1 MFARRML
8 LVTVASSVFVSGALE
23 VLSAQAP
30 KSATPAQA
38 VAPAGP
44 SAAAGQPAP
53 AWEGSQLNRLS
64 RRAEMYY
71 EGVWGVGELRVKVA
85 ESGELIR
92 FNYRV
97 LDPAKAAALNDKKA
111 KPELD
116 DAQAG
121 VKLSVPQME
130 KIGDL
135 RQSSTPKAGM
145 TYWMAFA
152 NPTLVVK
159 RGHRVDVVIGSFRAN
174 NLVVEWAF
182 SDASA
187 SSRAFSSFSY
197 WLPFRSFPKFEEAQ
211 KHHSARFVLV
221 RIPMSRKVVMTITMF
236 LAAAGAWA
244 QSPAAGPSRAATP
257 PVISTDSNIS
267 ASVISRLGRNKN
279 AGAAQ
284 GQLAP
289 GQRLQEMESTRNG
302 MRALLKQMQAENAS
316 SASKCPIA
324 RANLVVW
331 ELLLSHLDRE
341 FQLQIATAARE
352 DVEARRAAL
361 YNQAFS
367 KAEVEAAA
375 AGQTPPAPSTSVA
388 P

>member
-174 NLVVEWAF
+174 NLVVE
-182 SDASA
+182 
-187 SSRAFSSFSY
+187 
-197 WLPFRSFPKFEEAQ
+197 
-211 KHHSARFVLV
+211 
-221 RIPMSRKVVMTITMF
+221 
-236 LAAAGAWA
+236 
-244 QSPAAGPSRAATP
+244 
-257 PVISTDSNIS
+257 
-267 ASVISRLGRNKN
+267 
-279 AGAAQ
+279 
-284 GQLAP
+284 
-289 GQRLQEMESTRNG
+289 
-302 MRALLKQMQAENAS
+302 
-316 SASKCPIA
+316 
-324 RANLVVW
+324 
-331 ELLLSHLDRE
+331 
-341 FQLQIATAARE
+341 
-352 DVEARRAAL
+352 
-361 YNQAFS
+361 
-367 KAEVEAAA
+367 
-375 AGQTPPAPSTSVA
+375 
-388 P
+388 